1 MLMKKQFIL
10 ILALLFFHFRP
21 LPQTTNGF
29 VIQGDIKGLKAPLVH
44 MKYMTNGVEKALSSP
59 VKDGKFTFKGQ
70 VTESEPEMCIIYSQE
85 ARFQRVF
92 YVENLPMTLTGS
104 TEALDQLKISG
115 SPVQADFDQLEAEVQ
130 QHRNKV
136 MELDRMANEAGE
148 KGDSTLMKQ
157 YRDQS
162 QALYQKE
169 SDVRKAFVLAH
180 PKSYVVLNELLNL
193 TQENTLDE
201 ARKIYAGLDESLKKT
216 KKAAEVLERIANLSK
231 VQIGQPALEFTQ
243 HDISK
248 KPVSLS
254 AYRGKYV
261 LLEFWASWC
270 GPCRMENPNLR
281 KEYLAYKDKGFDILG
296 VSLDDDGDKWKKA
309 LIKDALPWTQVS
321 DLKGWRNSAAVQ
333 YGVRAIPANFLIDP
347 QGKIVARDLRGEKL
361 QQKLAELFN

>member
-1 MLMKKQFIL
+1 MKKQCIL

-21 LPQTTNGF
+21 IPQNTQGF
-29 VIQGDIKGLKAPLVH
+29 VISGEIKGLKVPQVY
-44 MKYMTNGVEKALSSP
+44 MKYTANGVEKALTSP
-59 VKDGKFTFKGQ
+59 VKDGKFMFKGQ
-70 VTESEPEMCIIYSQE
+70 ISDTEPEMCIIYSPE

-104 TEALDQLKISG
+104 TDALDQLKISG

-136 MELDRMANEAGE
+136 MDLDRMANEAGE

-162 QALYQKE
+162 QELYRKE

-180 PKSYVVLNELLNL
+180 PNSYVVLNELLNL
-193 TQENTLDE
+193 TQENNLDE
-201 ARKIYAGLDESLKKT
+201 AKKIFAGLGEPLKKT
-216 KKAAEVLERIANLSK
+216 KKAAEVIERIENLSK
-231 VQIGQPALEFTQ
+231 VQIGQAALDFTQ
-243 HDISK
+243 NDITK

-296 VSLDDDGDKWKKA
+296 VSLDDDADKWKKA